1 MFDRQQQIA
10 DLEAE
15 IERLTDGVQQCRK
28 IELVAKGA
36 IAAGCAVLLAAIVGP
51 FRSEPLMFVLGV
63 AAALGGTVLLGS
75 NKRTLE
81 ETLATIEANEAR
93 RVSVIDQMELRTV
106 DPNG

>member
-1 MFDRQQQIA
+1 MFDRRQQIA

-15 IERLTDGVQQCRK
+15 IERLSDSAQQCRK

-36 IAAGCAVLLAAIVGP
+36 IAAGCLVLLAAIMGP

-81 ETLATIEANEAR
+81 ETLATIEAQEAR
-93 RVSVIDQMELRTV
+93 RVSMIDGMELRAV
-106 DPNG
+106 DSNG